1 MHHTPEMVPCPGIS
15 YYVNLVIKFLQAVH
29 QLPRYLN
36 LDFPI
41 LLEAL
46 TMDFYMKYKGN
57 AHVKKDAHVK
67 KEMDITPK
75 RHSSLSLMSSNW
87 KQVGTLRIGSRIIDR
102 SRAKA
107 NYQAKALTTYDLVL
121 TEKDACRINR
131 CKILSRKLFS
141 RLKRQTR
148 ITKSF
153 QKL

>member
-1 MHHTPEMVPCPGIS
+1 MQHTPEMVPCPGIS

-57 AHVKKDAHVK
+57 AHVKK
-67 KEMDITPK
+67 EMDITPK
-75 RHSSLSLMSSNW
+75 RHSTLSLMSSNW
-87 KQVGTLRIGSRIIDR
+87 KQVGTVRIGSRIIDR

-121 TEKDACRINR
+121 TEKDACRIQMQNF
-131 CKILSRKLFS
+131 IQEIIFS
-141 RLKRQTR
+141 TQT
-148 ITKSF
+148 TNENN
-153 QKL
+153 